1 MSYRIL
7 DPRNLRVDRVDR
19 DARRV
24 ALHFREANI
33 EKIMDNADQRTLWTQ
48 TGLIEMWT
56 PKLSADLP
64 APPFLIAHADVDD
77 GLYTQRDMMRIPLD
91 VSGEVALSLWLE
103 GRDGPLRLEG
113 SRMRLRLEGDP
124 RYVRHV
130 D

>member
-7 DPRNLRVDRVDR
+7 DPRNLKIDQADR
-19 DARRV
+19 DERRV
-24 ALHFREANI
+24 ALHFHESHI

-48 TGLIEMWT
+48 AGAIEVLN

-64 APPFLIAHADVDD
+64 ELPFVIAHADTED

-91 VSGEVALSLWLE
+91 VSGDIVLSLWFE
-103 GRDGPLRLEG
+103 GQEESLRMEG
-113 SRMRLRLEGDP
+113 TRMCLHLEGDP
-124 RYVRHV
+124 RYVRHM

>member
-7 DPRNLRVDRVDR
+7 DPRNLRIDRVEL
-19 DARRV
+19 DAGRAV
-24 ALHFREANI
+24 LHFREASI

-48 TGLIEMWT
+48 AGSIEMWT
-56 PKLSADLP
+56 PNPPADLP
-64 APPFLIAHADVDD
+64 APPFLIAHADVED
-77 GLYTQRDMMRIPLD
+77 GLYTQRDMVRIPLD
-91 VSGEVALSLWLE
+91 VSGEIALSLWLE

-113 SRMRLRLEGDP
+113 SRMRLHLEGDP